1 MKTWAI
7 IGGGNGGQTM
17 AGHLGILGEK
27 VRLYKRS
34 SSGVNIINKTKE
46 IILHHAIEGVGRIE
60 FATTSIAEAMD
71 GADVIMLILPSN
83 IHEQVAREMIPHL
96 EDGQVVLIHPE
107 ESCGAL
113 QFRHI
118 MNQMGCTKDV
128 VIGATSSL
136 LYATRLVKDG
146 ECYVNGFK
154 QAVPM
159 AALPATDNQRLK
171 DAICDV
177 LPFFFLYSN
186 VIEISIDNL
195 NALMHSGPI
204 LLNTSRIEA
213 RPFIPY
219 QYYIEGIT
227 PSVAKFIEAMDQER
241 IAVAKALGIN
251 QRCLRDEYIDMYHYG
266 NKDMS
271 LYEVVSTNPGYMGL
285 MVNDTIHTRYV
296 IEDIPYSLVPL
307 CALGELVN
315 VPTPCM
321 NAICTIGRAILGD
334 ELDEGR
340 TLRTLG
346 LEGMT
351 IERFLEYVN
360 G

>member
-7 IGGGNGGQTM
+7 IGGGNGGQTT

-34 SSGVNIINKTKE
+34 QEGVNAINEKKE
-46 IILHHAIEGVGRIE
+46 IRLHHAINGIGKIE
-60 FATTSIAEAMD
+60 FATTSIAEAVH
-71 GADVIMLILPSN
+71 GADIIMLTLPSN
-83 IHEQVAREMIPHL
+83 THEQIAKEMIPHL
-96 EDGQVVLIHPE
+96 QDGQVILIHPE
-107 ESCGAL
+107 ESGGAL

-118 MNQMGCTKDV
+118 MNQMDCTKDV

-136 LYATRLVKDG
+136 LYATRLIKDG

-154 QAVPM
+154 RSVPM
-159 AALPATDNQRLK
+159 AALPAKDNHRLK
-171 DAICDV
+171 DAICDT
-177 LPFFFLYSN
+177 LPFFFLYNN
-186 VIEISIDNL
+186 VLEITIDNL

-204 LLNTSRIEA
+204 LLNISRIEA

-219 QYYIEGIT
+219 QYYIEGVT
-227 PSVAKFIEAMDQER
+227 PSVAKFIEAMDIER

-251 QRCLRDEYIDMYHYG
+251 QRCLRDEYVEMYHNG
-266 NKDMS
+266 NKNMS
-271 LYEVVSTNPGYMGL
+271 LYEAISTNPGYIGL
-285 MVNDTIHTRYV
+285 MMKDTIYTRYV

-307 CALGELVN
+307 CALGELTG

-321 NAICTIGRAILGD
+321 SAVCTIGRAILGD

-340 TLRTLG
+340 TLRNLG
-346 LEGMT
+346 IEGMT
-351 IERFLEYVN
+351 VEQILKYVN